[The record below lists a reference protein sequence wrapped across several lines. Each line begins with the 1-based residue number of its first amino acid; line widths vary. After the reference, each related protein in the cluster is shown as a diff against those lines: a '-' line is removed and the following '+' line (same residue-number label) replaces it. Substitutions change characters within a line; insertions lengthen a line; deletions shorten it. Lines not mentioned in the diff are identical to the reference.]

1 MISNLFYF
9 MDLFGYGINF
19 KINKQDRVYSWKVGL
34 LSSIMV
40 VGSLIYIISTCL
52 KWFKNNYT
60 TKTVKVVVENL
71 PQVSLSSN
79 NDFMFLYCLGTQN
92 NSTERIPIINYS
104 MNITLR
110 WRYVSKFPYEMNGE
124 VPIEMKKCSRDL
136 FNKSV
141 VNRFTYNKYD
151 GCLCVNSDNLL
162 NDISYFMTD
171 SYFTFYDLQVKFND
185 SILKNKTQYN
195 YMVDYLNNNTPVGYF
210 YYLDTTAD
218 IDQYSKP
225 FTYFMNF
232 HSQVLNPTSLM
243 ISNIYL
249 TNINMEIDDNVI
261 YDSTI

>member
-1 MISNLFYF
+1 
-9 MDLFGYGINF
+9 
-19 KINKQDRVYSWKVGL
+19 
-34 LSSIMV
+34 
-40 VGSLIYIISTCL
+40 
-52 KWFKNNYT
+52 
-60 TKTVKVVVENL
+60 
-71 PQVSLSSN
+71 
-79 NDFMFLYCLGTQN
+79 
-92 NSTERIPIINYS
+92 
-104 MNITLR
+104 
-110 WRYVSKFPYEMNGE
+110 
-124 VPIEMKKCSRDL
+124 
-136 FNKSV
+136 
-141 VNRFTYNKYD
+141 
-151 GCLCVNSDNLL
+151 
-162 NDISYFMTD
+162 MTD